1 MLYVYRASAGSG
13 KTHLLTGFYLKL
25 LFRKDLAIPEVG
37 RPALFKEILA
47 VTFTNKATA
56 EMKSRIVEELELL
69 SRQPS
74 KSDYYQELNPGG
86 EETEEAI
93 GKRAATIMNRLL
105 NDYTDFNI
113 STIDSFFQRI
123 VRSFARELNLQGNYE
138 IELDASKILEAA
150 VNSFINRLDR
160 DTDRDLFDW
169 MLSFS
174 RERINEGSS
183 WDFKRELLSMAQVL
197 VSEEYRRYSD
207 RICAFTEDKKALKEY
222 IGVVKRK
229 IHDFRAALKK
239 QGEEGLALLTRYGL
253 SPEDFSRGSSS
264 AVTILAVWARG
275 EIKEPTATFCK
286 WAESADGWFAK
297 TSKLRGKLST
307 EITDAVLD
315 MLQKAVALFGD
326 DYRDYLSAQAILRN
340 IYQLGILADIDR
352 EMRAYCAEQGIMLL
366 SGTTELL
373 NRLVD
378 NDSSPFIYEKIGT
391 RIRHFMIDEF
401 QDTSG
406 MQWENF
412 KPLLSNALAEGS
424 HNLIVGDVKQS
435 IYRWRGSDWGLLH
448 TGLNRYETALRR
460 DDNTTLRTNWRSA
473 AEIIRFNNAFFH
485 LASEKLEGVLNADR
499 EDARHDMTQIY
510 SDVAQQ
516 IPSRRQQQD
525 AGLIHIEFVE
535 GETTSLQKEAAM
547 ERLPEL
553 IIELEKNGYEP
564 RDIAILGR
572 SKEICALSVETLL
585 RYKKEHPESPYCMDI
600 ISNEALLLSSRP
612 VIQTLVG
619 LLQHINNPKSEIIR
633 AMAAANYF
641 QLSGCTMS
649 EALQRY
655 FENPEIHPRLREIG
669 GRPLYEMVEEL
680 IAILPE
686 ATLSTAT
693 NGNRGGTIIADEMPF
708 LEAFRD
714 FVLEFIHGRTPNLP
728 AFLEWWEESGVKK
741 SIATPGDQNAI
752 RVMTIHQSKGLGMPA
767 VIIPFASWPMDINP
781 RHTDLL
787 WCEPAEGQFAR
798 ENLVLPIRLS
808 KELPRTIFHREYE
821 KERLRTMIDNLNTA
835 YVAFTRPKEALIMLA
850 PTPAKSAE
858 TALERLLADYAGQK
872 TGIFTNALWSRSQDF
887 CHKQG
892 EAASEFSGA
901 TACRQGEVSEMAEGM
916 MEVVRSEFRLPR
928 LSLKRSR
935 LVKEDEKV
943 RRGNCIHTALSAVT
957 TVHDVDDRIDVLYNQ
972 GLLDETLIGREEMKR
987 MLYEMI
993 RLPEAIAWFE
1003 DGNTILNEQTILSD
1017 NDEVK
1022 RPDRIVIRPDGEV
1035 IVIDYKTGQE
1045 HAGYRA
1051 QVRSYMKLLSS
1062 MGFKPVKGYL
1072 WYIETGKIET
1082 V

>member
-25 LFRKDLAIPEVG
+25 LFRKDLAVPEVG

-56 EMKSRIVEELELL
+56 EMKSRIIEELELL

-74 KSDYYQELNPGG
+74 KSDYYRELNPGEAEP
-86 EETEEAI
+86 EETI

-138 IELDASKILEAA
+138 IELDASKILEVA
-150 VNSFINRLDR
+150 VDSFINKLDR
-160 DTDRDLFDW
+160 ETDRDLFDW

-183 WDFKRELLSMAQVL
+183 WDFKRELLAMAHVL

-207 RICAFTEDKKALKEY
+207 RIGAFTEDKKALKDY
-222 IGVVKRK
+222 TGMVKRT

-239 QGEEGLALLTRYGL
+239 QGEDGLALLGRYGL
-253 SPEDFSRGSSS
+253 APEDFSKGNTS
-264 AVTILAVWARG
+264 AVTILNVWAQG
-275 EIKEPTATFCK
+275 EIKEPTATYCK

-297 TSKLRGKLST
+297 TSKLRGKLSQ
-307 EITDAVLD
+307 EATDAILG
-315 MLQKAVALFGD
+315 MLQRGAALFGD
-326 DYRDYLSAQAILRN
+326 GYRDYLSAQAILRN

-352 EMRAYCAEQGIMLL
+352 EMREYCAEQGLMLL

-373 NRLVD
+373 NRLID
-378 NDSSPFIYEKIGT
+378 ADSSPFIYEKIGT

-412 KPLLSNALAEGS
+412 KPLLSNSLAEGS

-448 TGLNRYETALRR
+448 SGLDSYEPALRR
-460 DDNTTLRTNWRSA
+460 DDNTALRTNWRSA
-473 AEIIRFNNAFFH
+473 AEIVRFNNAFFQQ
-485 LASEKLEGVLNADR
+485 ASEKLEGALHAR
-499 EDARHDMTQIY
+499 GGDAGHEITRIY

-516 IPSRRQQQD
+516 IPSSRRQEGE
-525 AGLIHIEFVE
+525 GLIHIEFVE
-535 GETTSLQKEAAM
+535 GATAALQKEAAM
-547 ERLPEL
+547 ARLPEL

-572 SKEICALSVETLL
+572 RKEICTQAVETLL
-585 RYKKEHPESPYCMDI
+585 RYKEEHPESPYCMDI

-649 EALQRY
+649 EALHRY

-686 ATLSTAT
+686 ATVRTAE
-693 NGNRGGTIIADEMPF
+693 ADSGCGAMLAEEMPF

-714 FVLEFIHGRTPNLP
+714 CVLEFIHGRTPNLP
-728 AFLEWWEESGVKK
+728 AFLEWWEETGVKK

-752 RVMTIHQSKGLGMPA
+752 RVMTIHQAKGLGMPA
-767 VIIPFASWPMDINP
+767 VILPFASWPMDINS
-781 RHTDLL
+781 RHKDLL
-787 WCEPAEGQFAR
+787 WCEPQEGIFAR
-798 ENLVLPIRLS
+798 ENLVLPIRLA

-821 KERLRTMIDNLNTA
+821 EERLRTMIDNLNTA
-835 YVAFTRPKEALIMLA
+835 YVAFTRPKEALVMLV

-858 TALERLLADYAGQK
+858 TTLERLIADYTGQE
-872 TGIFTNALWSRSQDF
+872 TGVFTNALWSRPEDSSRDKARACSDVPGGTGLSQGDV
-887 CHKQG
+887 
-892 EAASEFSGA
+892 SGA
-901 TACRQGEVSEMAEGM
+901 VETAGDSADG
-916 MEVVRSEFRLPR
+916 EFRLPR
-928 LSLKRSR
+928 LSLKQSR
-935 LVKEDEKV
+935 LVAEDEKI
-943 RRGNCIHTALSAVT
+943 RRGNGIHAALSAVT
-957 TVHDVDDRIDVLYNQ
+957 TVQDVDWRIDVLYNQ

-987 MLYEMI
+987 MLHELV
-993 RLPEAIAWFE
+993 RLPGAAAWFE
-1003 DGNTILNEQTILSD
+1003 EGNTILNEQTILSG
-1017 NDEVK
+1017 NDDVK
-1022 RPDRIVIRPDGEV
+1022 RPDRIVIRPDGET

-1045 HAGYRA
+1045 QRSYRA
-1051 QVRSYMKLLSS
+1051 QVRAYMKLLSE

-1072 WYIETGKIET
+1072 WYIETCKIEA

>member
-25 LFRKDLAIPEVG
+25 LFRKDLAVPEIG

-56 EMKSRIVEELELL
+56 EMKSRIIEELELL
-69 SRQPS
+69 SRRPS
-74 KSDYYQELNPGG
+74 DSDYYPELNPGEAEP
-86 EETEEAI
+86 EEVI
-93 GKRAATIMNRLL
+93 RKRAATIMNRLL

-138 IELDASKILEAA
+138 IELDASRILEAA
-150 VNSFINRLDR
+150 VNSFVNKLDR
-160 DTDRDLFDW
+160 DTDKELFDW

-174 RERINEGSS
+174 RERISEGSS
-183 WDFKRELLSMAQVL
+183 WDFKRELLAMAQVL

-222 IGVVKRK
+222 TGVVKRK

-239 QGEEGLALLTRYGL
+239 QGEEGLALLGRYGL
-253 SPEDFSRGSSS
+253 APDDFSRGSGS
-264 AVTILAVWARG
+264 AVAILSVWAQG
-275 EIKEPTATFCK
+275 IVKEPTATLYK
-286 WAESADGWFAK
+286 WAENADGWFAK
-297 TSKLRGKLST
+297 TSKLHGKLPQ
-307 EITDAVLD
+307 EATDAILG
-315 MLQKAVALFGD
+315 MLQNAVALFGD
-326 DYRDYLSAQAILRN
+326 DYRDFLSAQAILQN

-352 EMRAYCAEQGIMLL
+352 EMREYCAEQGLMLL

-378 NDSSPFIYEKIGT
+378 ADSSPFIYEKIGT

-448 TGLNRYETALRR
+448 SGLDNYETALRR

-473 AEIIRFNNAFFH
+473 SEIIRFNNDFFR
-485 LASEKLEGVLNADR
+485 LASGKLEGAINA
-499 EDARHDMTQIY
+499 ECESPGHDITRIY

-516 IPSRRQQQD
+516 VPSRRRQQGE
-525 AGLIHIEFVE
+525 GLVHVEFVE
-535 GETTSLQKEAAM
+535 GETVTQQREAAM

-572 SKEICALSVETLL
+572 RKDICAQSVETLL
-585 RYKKEHPESPYCMDI
+585 RYKEEHPESPYCMDI

-619 LLQHINNPKSEIIR
+619 LLQHINNPESEIIR

-655 FENPEIHPRLREIG
+655 FENPEIHPRLREIAS
-669 GRPLYEMVEEL
+669 RPIYEMVEEL
-680 IAILPE
+680 IAILPS
-686 ATLSTAT
+686 AAVAGISD
-693 NGNRGGTIIADEMPF
+693 NRSGDAVVNDDVPF

-714 FVLEFIHGRTPNLP
+714 LVLEFIHGRTPNLP
-728 AFLEWWEESGVKK
+728 AFLEWWEEYGIGK
-741 SIATPGDQNAI
+741 SIATPADQNAI
-752 RVMTIHQSKGLGMPA
+752 RVMTIHQAKGLGMPA
-767 VIIPFASWPMDINP
+767 VIIPFASWPMDIKA
-781 RHTDLL
+781 RASDLL
-787 WCEPAEGQFAR
+787 WCEPKEGGFAR
-798 ENLVLPIRLS
+798 DNLVLPIRLS

-821 KERLRTMIDNLNTA
+821 EERLRTMIDNLNTA

-850 PTPAKSAE
+850 PTPAKKAE
-858 TALERLLADYAGQK
+858 TTLERLIADYAGQD
-872 TGIFTNALWSRSQDF
+872 TGIFTNGLWARSGDSLRNKVASSSGVSSSDDHGRKGASRI
-887 CHKQG
+887 
-892 EAASEFSGA
+892 SGS
-901 TACRQGEVSEMAEGM
+901 GSDS
-916 MEVVRSEFRLPR
+916 VRGEFRLPR
-928 LSLKRSR
+928 LSLKQSR
-935 LVKEDEKV
+935 LKKEDEKI

-957 TVHDVDDRIDVLYNQ
+957 TVRDVDWRIDVLYNQ
-972 GLLDETLIGREEMKR
+972 GLLDETLIGRGEMKK
-987 MLYEMI
+987 MLYDLV
-993 RLPEAIAWFE
+993 RLPEAADWFGE
-1003 DGNTILNEQTILSD
+1003 ENTVLNEQTILCD
-1017 NDEVK
+1017 NDDVK
-1022 RPDRIVIRPDGEV
+1022 RPDRIVMRPDGTV

-1045 HAGYRA
+1045 RSGYRA
-1051 QVRSYMKLLSS
+1051 QVRTYMKLLSA
-1062 MGFKPVKGYL
+1062 MGFGSVRGYL
-1072 WYIETGKIET
+1072 WYIDTGKIEA